1 MSELLDNSRHR
12 IESLKAII
20 RRLHDGADPDSLEE
34 EFGDLLAEV
43 GPSEIAAME
52 NSLMADG
59 MPQSEVQRMCDVHA
73 AVLAGSRAAVVPP
86 GVVPGHPVHTF
97 RLENDRIRGVLAVYG
112 ELAADFA
119 DGRGCPKETE
129 QKWREIH
136 TELLGV
142 EVHYRR
148 KEYLVFPFLEKA
160 GIAGPPKVMWGV
172 HDEIREKIAAAGE
185 LLEHVRDLGA
195 ADLAMA
201 AGKVLQ
207 PMIEQ
212 AYGMTGKEDKI
223 LWPMALEHLATR
235 DWEAVREQWDEFGEG
250 LVRPAGV
257 WLPVVRKL
265 PAAPVELAR
274 GDAVKLPSGHLSY
287 RQLTAL
293 LNTLPMDL
301 TFVDADGRV
310 AFFSEG
316 EDRVFERNRAI
327 IGRRVEDCHPPKSVH
342 IVERVVDDLQSGRRD
357 VAEFWIQM
365 GGRFV
370 HIRYFA
376 VRDEGGE
383 FLGTLEVTQDI
394 APLRELEG
402 ERRLLAEIPAE
413 GGQA

>member
-12 IESLKAII
+12 IETLKDII
-20 RRLHDGADPDSLEE
+20 RRLHDGADPDSLRE

-73 AVLAGSRAAVVPP
+73 AVLAGGRPAVVPP
-86 GVVPGHPVHTF
+86 EVVPGHPVHTF
-97 RLENDRIRGVLAVYG
+97 RLENQRIREILEDYAEVAGVLA
-112 ELAADFA
+112 
-119 DGRGCPKETE
+119 DGQGLTE
-129 QKWREIH
+129 DAEKKWRESH
-136 TELLGV
+136 DELLGV

-185 LLEHVRDLGA
+185 LLDHVADLDGA
-195 ADLAMA
+195 ELAMA
-201 AGKVLQ
+201 AGTVLQ
-207 PMIEQ
+207 PMIDQ
-212 AYGMTGKEDKI
+212 AEGMTGKEDKI
-223 LWPMALEHLATR
+223 LWPMALEHLAIR
-235 DWEAVREQWDEFGEG
+235 DWEAVRQQWDEFGEG

-257 WLPVVRKL
+257 WLPIVPKL
-265 PAAPVELAR
+265 PEAPVELPE
-274 GDAVKLPSGHLSY
+274 DDVIKLPSGHLSH

-301 TFVDADGRV
+301 TFVDAEGRV

-316 EDRVFERNRAI
+316 ADRVFERNRAI
-327 IGRRVEDCHPPKSVH
+327 VGRRVEDCHPPKSVH

-365 GGRFV
+365 GERFV

-376 VRDEGGE
+376 VRDDQGE
-383 FLGTLEVTQDI
+383 YLGTLEVTQDI

-402 ERRLLAEIPAE
+402 ERRLLAEFPAE
-413 GGQA
+413 QEEA